1 MAGPK
6 RSRKY
11 EKPKLDRPSKKQK
24 RQLAQYNSDS
34 EEEQDDNFD
43 PVNLLDSDDD
53 IHNAEV
59 DDGAPSAGELSSG
72 EEEEETLKK
81 PAPKK
86 KMSLK
91 SQQKAPQPAPESASE
106 NEDDSESEGQ
116 GEDDDFDDDDDEDED
131 EDDDDQNPRQS
142 KKKRDNSAFA
152 TSLTKILGTKLA
164 TSKRADPVLSR
175 SAEAHS
181 ASRAILDNALEA
193 KARKQ
198 LRDQKRRAF
207 EKGRVKDVLV
217 ASRNEKTGEMEA
229 TTAEIMETERRLRKV
244 AQRGVVKLFNA
255 VRAAQVAATEAEKGT
270 RKAGVIGMDQREGK
284 VNELSKK
291 GFLDLIASGG
301 GGLKKTAIEE
311 A

>member
-59 DDGAPSAGELSSG
+59 DDGAPSAGESSSG
-72 EEEEETLKK
+72 EEEETAKK

-106 NEDDSESEGQ
+106 DEEDDSESEGQ
-116 GEDDDFDDDDDEDED
+116 DEDDDFDVDDDEDED
-131 EDDDDQNPRQS
+131 DDEQNPRQS